1 MHGGGALPGQSGS
14 VYFHVGSMAKEEG
27 RMQERPWTIP
37 EPRHTELGRWKLFHA
52 RLAYSLEPFS
62 TEVVY
67 PMKGDHFRI
76 TVSIKSA
83 DVPKLT
89 TELMSQDYHH

>member
-1 MHGGGALPGQSGS
+1 MDNSRTKAHRA
-14 VYFHVGSMAKEEG
+14 
-27 RMQERPWTIP
+27 RPVENFFT
-37 EPRHTELGRWKLFHA
+37 A

-89 TELMSQDYHH
+89 TELMSQNYHH